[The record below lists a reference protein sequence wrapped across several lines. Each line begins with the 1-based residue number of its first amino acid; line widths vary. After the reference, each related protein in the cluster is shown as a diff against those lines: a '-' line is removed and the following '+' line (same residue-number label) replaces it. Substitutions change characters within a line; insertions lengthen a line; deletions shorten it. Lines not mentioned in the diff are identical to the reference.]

1 MIITHTYERGVFS
14 AMNCKRVYGERASV
28 PEIRI
33 QYANRERADEETGT
47 SLNEQ
52 KRAEWFGAVLSL
64 PYEFNWSMGETEILQ
79 RSMKSANLED
89 LRSLLADLKKAEL
102 ISEPLHGNW
111 KLTKKG
117 KEMVRKSLG

>member
-1 MIITHTYERGVFS
+1 
-14 AMNCKRVYGERASV
+14 MN
-28 PEIRI
+28 
-33 QYANRERADEETGT
+33 EE
-47 SLNEQ
+47 

-64 PYEFNWSMGETEILQ
+64 LYEFNWPMGETEILE
-79 RSMKSANLED
+79 RSMKSSNLED

-102 ISEPLHGNW
+102 ISEPTPGNW